1 MGKLH
6 QALAPLDEKKKQA
19 ANGLSDTARVFG
31 KAGDYFSGFVKVTTA
46 HDEARAKEMNGTE
59 HKAMVTT
66 VPAKLKH
73 TAGMLTALIDLQATI
88 DKANQS
94 AVADLIVDGQTLLT
108 GVTSVT
114 LLAIEREFKKFLE
127 IVKQA
132 PTNTIG
138 IEWVPAPDL
147 GEGMWKSKHDQVAKK
162 HEQTIVGIVLSP
174 ATDKFPA
181 QIDKLSKQVPVAD
194 ITTTLFSGALTS
206 ADKAD
211 ICERLQ
217 KIIDAAKEAVTRAND
232 VDAPVQHLGDKLFKF
247 VLG

>member
-1 MGKLH
+1 MAKLH
-6 QALAPLDEKKKQA
+6 QALAPPDEKKKQV
-19 ANGLSDTARVFG
+19 ANGLADMLRVFS
-31 KAGDYFSGFVKVTTA
+31 KAGDYFSGSVKVTTA

-59 HKAMVTT
+59 HKAMATT

-73 TAGMLTALIDLQATI
+73 TAGMITSLIDLQATI

-94 AVADLIVDGQTLLT
+94 AVADLIVDDQVLLT

-138 IEWVPAPDL
+138 IEWAPAPEL
-147 GEGMWKSKHDQVAKK
+147 GDHVWKSKYDQVAKK
-162 HEQTIVGIVLSP
+162 QEQTIVGIILAP
-174 ATDKFPA
+174 ATDKHPA
-181 QIDKLSKQVPVAD
+181 QIDKLPRQVPVAD
-194 ITTTLFSGALTS
+194 YTTTLFSGALTS
-206 ADKAD
+206 AEKAD

-232 VDAPVQHLGDKLFKF
+232 VDAVAQHLGDKLFKF
-247 VLG
+247 ALG